1 MDDMNTFSNLVSSKQ
16 LTTAE
21 IYKKYASEILV
32 AAKVPISDAATLKAT
47 VYLLFA
53 QLASIHVA
61 TRGTYQEQMDL
72 MVEEV
77 QNSVE
82 PLSMK
87 IGELTTSFEELQSIL
102 DAFPS
107 ESEVDEETNINGLAG
122 FSGLYFP
129 SVADIVTDMGTNTGG
144 PMGGQGYAAIK
155 VLEGIR
161 GKGNG
166 EEGMD
171 EVALKLTEM
180 TGELLKTLK

>member
-1 MDDMNTFSNLVSSKQ
+1 VNTFSNFESSKKI
-16 LTTAE
+16 TTAE
-21 IYKKYASEILV
+21 IYKKYANEILI

-53 QLASIHVA
+53 QLASIHLA

-87 IGELTTSFEELQSIL
+87 VGELTTSSEELQNIL

-107 ESEVDEETNINGLAG
+107 EADVDEDTDINGLMG

-129 SVADIVTDMGTNTGG
+129 CVSDIVTDMGTNTGG
-144 PMGGQGYAAIK
+144 VQGYAAIR

-166 EEGMD
+166 EEGMI

-180 TGELLKTLK
+180 TGELLNTLK

>member
-1 MDDMNTFSNLVSSKQ
+1 MDNMNTFSNFVPSKKI
-16 LTTAE
+16 TTAE
-21 IYKKYASEILV
+21 IYKKYANEILI

-61 TRGTYQEQMDL
+61 TRGTHQEYMDL

-82 PLSMK
+82 PLSMR

-102 DAFPS
+102 GAFPS
-107 ESEVDEETNINGLAG
+107 ESDVDEDTNINGLAG

-129 SVADIVTDMGTNTGG
+129 CVADIVTDMGTNTDG
-144 PMGGQGYAAIK
+144 PMGVQGYAAIR

-166 EEGMD
+166 EEGMI

-180 TGELLKTLK
+180 TGELLGK

>member
-1 MDDMNTFSNLVSSKQ
+1 MNTFSNVVPGKKI
-16 LTTAE
+16 TTAE
-21 IYKKYASEILV
+21 IYKKYANEILI

-53 QLASIHVA
+53 QLASIHVV
-61 TRGTYQEQMDL
+61 TSGTSQEYMDL

-82 PLSMK
+82 PLSMR
-87 IGELTTSFEELQSIL
+87 IGELTTSSEELQSML
-102 DAFPS
+102 NAFPS
-107 ESEVDEETNINGLAG
+107 EADVDEDTNINGLAG

-129 SVADIVTDMGTNTGG
+129 CVADIVTDMGTNTDG
-144 PMGGQGYAAIK
+144 PMGVQGYAAIK

-166 EEGMD
+166 EEGMI

-180 TGELLKTLK
+180 TVELLKTFK

>member
-1 MDDMNTFSNLVSSKQ
+1 MNTFSNLVSSKQ
-16 LTTAE
+16 LTIAE
-21 IYKKYASEILV
+21 IYKKYAHEILI
-32 AAKVPISDAATLKAT
+32 AAQVPISDAATLKAT

-77 QNSVE
+77 QNSAE

-87 IGELTTSFEELQSIL
+87 IRELTTSFEELQSIL
-102 DAFPS
+102 GAFPS
-107 ESEVDEETNINGLAG
+107 EADIDEDTDINGLAG

-129 SVADIVTDMGTNTGG
+129 RVADIVTDIGTQTGDPTG
-144 PMGGQGYAAIK
+144 AQGYAAIR

-166 EEGMD
+166 EEGMI

>member
-1 MDDMNTFSNLVSSKQ
+1 MNTFSNFESSKKI
-16 LTTAE
+16 TTAE
-21 IYKKYASEILV
+21 IYKKYANEILI

-47 VYLLFA
+47 VYILFA
-53 QLASIHVA
+53 QLASIHVV
-61 TRGTYQEQMDL
+61 THGTSQEYMDL

-82 PLSMK
+82 PLSMRV
-87 IGELTTSFEELQSIL
+87 GELTTSFEELQSIL
-102 DAFPS
+102 GAFPS
-107 ESEVDEETNINGLAG
+107 ESDVDEDTNINGLAG

-129 SVADIVTDMGTNTGG
+129 GVADIVTDMGTNTGG
-144 PMGGQGYAAIK
+144 AMGVQGYAAIK

-166 EEGMD
+166 EEGMI

>member
-1 MDDMNTFSNLVSSKQ
+1 MNTYANLLSNKK

-21 IYKKYASEILV
+21 VYKKYANEILI
-32 AAKVPISDAATLKAT
+32 AAMVPISDAATLKAT

-61 TRGTYQEQMDL
+61 TPGTHQEHMDV

-77 QNSVE
+77 QNSVQ

-102 DAFPS
+102 GAFPS
-107 ESEVDEETNINGLAG
+107 EADVDEDTNINGLAG

-129 SVADIVTDMGTNTGG
+129 CVSDIVTDMSMNTGG
-144 PMGGQGYAAIK
+144 PMGVQGYAAIK

-166 EEGMD
+166 EEGMI

-180 TGELLKTLK
+180 TGELLKTFK

>member
-1 MDDMNTFSNLVSSKQ
+1 MNTFTNLVSSKNI
-16 LTTAE
+16 TTAE
-21 IYKKYASEILV
+21 IYKKYANEILIV
-32 AAKVPISDAATLKAT
+32 AKVPISDASTLKAT

-53 QLASIHVA
+53 QLASIHLV
-61 TRGTYQEQMDL
+61 TRGTYQEHMDL

-77 QNSVE
+77 QNSVA
-82 PLSMK
+82 PLSMR
-87 IGELTTSFEELQSIL
+87 IGELTTSFEELESIL
-102 DAFPS
+102 GAFPI
-107 ESEVDEETNINGLAG
+107 EADITEDTNINGLAG

-129 SVADIVTDMGTNTGG
+129 CVADIVTDMGTNTDGV
-144 PMGGQGYAAIK
+144 QGYAAIR

-166 EEGMD
+166 QEGMI

>member
-1 MDDMNTFSNLVSSKQ
+1 MNTFSNFESSKKI
-16 LTTAE
+16 TTAE
-21 IYKKYASEILV
+21 IYKKYANEILI
-32 AAKVPISDAATLKAT
+32 AAKVPLSDAATLKAT

-61 TRGTYQEQMDL
+61 THGTSQEYMDL

-82 PLSMK
+82 PLSMRV
-87 IGELTTSFEELQSIL
+87 GELTTSFEELQSIL
-102 DAFPS
+102 GAFPS
-107 ESEVDEETNINGLAG
+107 ESDVDEDTNINGLAG

-129 SVADIVTDMGTNTGG
+129 CVADIVTDMGTNTGG
-144 PMGGQGYAAIK
+144 AMGVQGYAAVR

-166 EEGMD
+166 EEGRI

>member
-1 MDDMNTFSNLVSSKQ
+1 MNTFTNLVSSKN

-21 IYKKYASEILV
+21 IYKKYANEILFV
-32 AAKVPISDAATLKAT
+32 AKVPISDASTLKAT

-53 QLASIHVA
+53 QLASIHLV
-61 TRGTYQEQMDL
+61 TRGTYQEHMDL

-77 QNSVE
+77 QNSVA
-82 PLSMK
+82 PLSMR
-87 IGELTTSFEELQSIL
+87 IGELTTSFEELESIL
-102 DAFPS
+102 GAFPI
-107 ESEVDEETNINGLAG
+107 EADITEDTNINGLAG

-129 SVADIVTDMGTNTGG
+129 CVADIVTDMGTNTDGV
-144 PMGGQGYAAIK
+144 QGYAAIR

-166 EEGMD
+166 QEGMI

>member
-1 MDDMNTFSNLVSSKQ
+1 MDDMNTFSNLDSSKQ
-16 LTTAE
+16 FTTAA
-21 IYKKYASEILV
+21 IYKKYANEILI
-32 AAKVPISDAATLKAT
+32 AAKVPVSDAATLKAT

-61 TRGTYQEQMDL
+61 TPGTHQEHMDV

-77 QNSVE
+77 QNSLE

-107 ESEVDEETNINGLAG
+107 ESDVDEDTNINGLAG

-129 SVADIVTDMGTNTGG
+129 CVADIVTDMGTNTDG
-144 PMGGQGYAAIK
+144 PMGVQGYAATK

-166 EEGMD
+166 EEGMI

-180 TGELLKTLK
+180 TDVLLKTFK

>member
-1 MDDMNTFSNLVSSKQ
+1 MDNMNTFSNVVPSKKI
-16 LTTAE
+16 TTAE
-21 IYKKYASEILV
+21 IYKKYANEILI

-53 QLASIHVA
+53 QLASIHVV
-61 TRGTYQEQMDL
+61 TSGTSQEYMDL

-82 PLSMK
+82 PLSMR

-102 DAFPS
+102 GAFPI
-107 ESEVDEETNINGLAG
+107 EADITEDTNINGLAG

-129 SVADIVTDMGTNTGG
+129 CVADIVTDMGANNDGV
-144 PMGGQGYAAIK
+144 QGYAAIR

-166 EEGMD
+166 QEGMI

>member
-1 MDDMNTFSNLVSSKQ
+1 MDNMNTFTNLVSSKN

-21 IYKKYASEILV
+21 IYKKYANEILIV
-32 AAKVPISDAATLKAT
+32 AKVPISDASTLKAT

-53 QLASIHVA
+53 QLASIHLV
-61 TRGTYQEQMDL
+61 TRGTYQEHMDL

-77 QNSVE
+77 QNSVA
-82 PLSMK
+82 PLSMR
-87 IGELTTSFEELQSIL
+87 IGELTTSFEELESIL
-102 DAFPS
+102 GAFPI
-107 ESEVDEETNINGLAG
+107 EADITEDTNINGLAG

-129 SVADIVTDMGTNTGG
+129 CVADIVTDMGTNTDGV
-144 PMGGQGYAAIK
+144 QGYAAIR

-166 EEGMD
+166 QEGMI